1 MELTL
6 AHYRTL
12 PYSRRAE
19 GFHEA
24 GADRYWVVWIDELPG
39 CKTDGATYEEAMANL
54 DVAFDDYIEA
64 MLEFGTEIAVP
75 KKLSETATVH
85 EVHHE
90 VPEAQIRATP
100 ILELAENLNQG
111 PGLSNEVTPWHPPDD
126 TTTAT
131 KSGKVAAQVV
141 ELEVA

>member
-6 AHYRTL
+6 DYYRAL

-19 GFHEA
+19 GLQEA
-24 GADRYWVVWIDELPG
+24 GADRYWVAWIEELPG

-64 MLEFGTEIAVP
+64 MLEFGTKIAVP
-75 KKLSETATVH
+75 KKLSETVTVREISTSENILYGPIA
-85 EVHHE
+85 EVAE
-90 VPEAQIRATP
+90 TLAPEPERSP
-100 ILELAENLNQG
+100 SRELQ
-111 PGLSNEVTPWHPPDD
+111 PWDQSED

-131 KSGKVAAQVV
+131 STRNVASQIA
-141 ELEVA
+141 EALG